1 MINVFQP
8 SLGQAELDAIAE
20 VFGSN
25 WVGKGPRTAAFE
37 AAFAGHL
44 GVDTGRVT
52 AVNSCTEAT
61 FIAMQLAGVGPGT
74 EVVLPTVSFVGAGN
88 AVAAHGGRP
97 VFCDVDPHTLNP
109 TVDDVAAALTPRTRA
124 VVALHYGGRPG
135 DIAGIAELCRERGI
149 LLIEDAA
156 CAVDSSVGGVPCGTH
171 GDIGVWSFDAQK
183 IVVAGDGGM
192 LTARDPDLVARAAKL
207 AYFGL
212 EQFSGFSQA
221 RLSARRWWDFD
232 ISSFS
237 RRSIM
242 NDMQAAV
249 GLVQLGRL
257 PDFADRRRK
266 VEARYDNGLADVPG
280 LTLPPPLPPGQRSSY
295 YLYWVQMDEKI
306 RDDVAGDLYAQGI
319 YTTFR
324 YPILHRVAAYGSTAR
339 LPRAERAAERTLCLP
354 MHQAL
359 TDDDVDAVVAA
370 LRASLARRLGR
381 HTVAA
386 GGTR

>member
-8 SLGQAELDAIAE
+8 SLGEAELGAVAE
-20 VFGSN
+20 VFASN
-25 WVGKGPRTAAFE
+25 WVGKGSRTAAFE
-37 AAFAGHL
+37 AAFAAHL

-61 FIAMQLAGVGPGT
+61 FIAMQLAGVAPGT
-74 EVVLPTVSFVGAGN
+74 DVVLPTVSFVGAGN

-109 TVDDVAAALTPRTRA
+109 TVDDITAALTPRTRA
-124 VVALHYGGRPG
+124 VLALHYGGRPG
-135 DIAGIAELCRERGI
+135 DVAGIAELCRQRGI

-156 CAVDSSVGGVPCGTH
+156 CAVDSTVGDMACGTL

-192 LTARDPDLVARAAKL
+192 LSARDPDLVARAAKL

-221 RLSARRWWDFD
+221 RLSASRWWDFD

-257 PDFADRRRK
+257 PEFADRRRQ
-266 VEARYDNGLADVPG
+266 VAARYDSGLADVPG
-280 LTLPPPLPPGQRSSY
+280 LTLPPPLPPNQRSSY
-295 YLYWVQMDEKI
+295 YLYWVQMDEGI

-324 YPILHRVAAYGSTAR
+324 YPVLHRVSAYGSTAR
-339 LPRAERAAERTLCLP
+339 LPRAEWAAERTLCLP
-354 MHQAL
+354 LHQAL

-370 LRASLARRLGR
+370 LRASLTRRLGR
-381 HTVAA
+381 RTLSA

>member
-8 SLGQAELDAIAE
+8 SLGEAELSAVAE
-20 VFGSN
+20 VFASN
-25 WVGKGPRTAAFE
+25 WVGKGSRTAAFE
-37 AAFAGHL
+37 AAFASHL

-61 FIAMQLAGVGPGT
+61 FIAMQLAGVAPGT
-74 EVVLPTVSFVGAGN
+74 DVVLPTVSFVGAGN

-109 TVDDVAAALTPRTRA
+109 TVDDIAAALTPRTRA
-124 VVALHYGGRPG
+124 VLALHYGGRPG
-135 DIAGIAELCRERGI
+135 DVAGIAELCRERGI

-156 CAVDSSVGGVPCGTH
+156 CAVDSTVGDMACGTL

-192 LTARDPDLVARAAKL
+192 LSARDPDLVARAAKL

-221 RLSARRWWDFD
+221 RLSASRWWDFD

-257 PDFADRRRK
+257 PEFADRRRQ
-266 VEARYDNGLADVPG
+266 VAARYDSGLADVPG
-280 LTLPPPLPPGQRSSY
+280 LTLPPPLPPNQRSSY
-295 YLYWVQMDEKI
+295 YLYWVQMDEGI

-324 YPILHRVAAYGSTAR
+324 YPVLHRVSAYGSTAR
-339 LPRAERAAERTLCLP
+339 LPRAEWAAERTLCLP
-354 MHQAL
+354 LHQAL

-370 LRASLARRLGR
+370 LRASLTRRLGR
-381 HTVAA
+381 RTLSA